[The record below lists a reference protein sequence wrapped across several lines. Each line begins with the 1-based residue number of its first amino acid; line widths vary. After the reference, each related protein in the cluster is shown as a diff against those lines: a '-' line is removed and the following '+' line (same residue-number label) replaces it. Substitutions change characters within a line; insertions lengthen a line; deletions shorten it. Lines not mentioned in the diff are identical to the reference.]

1 MAKLVLNTEKRDLT
15 IKNRDLRISRI
26 IPGVVYGKTQK
37 SISIQMDASD
47 LLRTYREAGESHI
60 INLKIKGIKD
70 EIEVLFH
77 ESQFEPVSGEFIHV
91 DFYAITKGEK
101 LTTKIH
107 LNFVGNSA
115 AVKEGAILSENV
127 KELEVS
133 CLPSDLVDSF
143 TVDLSILKNIEDVI
157 RLSDLKID
165 TSKFNIHNLHDED
178 AIAVANKPK
187 AEVISDEAP
196 EDNIPEEEKKEEK
209 KEETK

>member
-165 TSKFNIHNLHDED
+165 TSKFSIHNLHDED

-187 AEVISDEAP
+187 TEVISDEAP
-196 EDNIPEEEKKEEK
+196 EDNIPEEEKKEE
-209 KEETK
+209 TK